1 MARKKIFPMRDVNAG
16 ALTGAATSFSS
27 EWYGLS
33 TYQQAIFHL
42 NVTAVS
48 GTTPNM
54 VVTIQEL
61 DEQLDPT
68 QAASWHDLASFTA
81 VTAATNHQRITI
93 NPIGMRLR
101 AKYVR
106 TGTTPSFTF
115 TLTAYGVES

>member
-16 ALTGAATSFSS
+16 ALASAGTSFSA
-27 EWYGLS
+27 EWYGFS
-33 TYQQAIFHL
+33 TYLQGIFHL

-48 GTTPNM
+48 GAAANM

-81 VTAATNHQRITI
+81 VTATGHQRIAI
-93 NPIGMRLR
+93 NPVGNRLR

-115 TLTAYGVES
+115 TLTGVGIDS

>member
-1 MARKKIFPMRDVNAG
+1 MARKKIFPIRDQNAT
-16 ALTGAATSFSS
+16 ALTGAATSFSA
-27 EWYGLS
+27 EWYGFNAYL
-33 TYQQAIFHL
+33 QGIFHL

-48 GTTPNM
+48 GASANM

-81 VTAATNHQRITI
+81 VTAPGHQRIAI
-93 NPIGMRLR
+93 NPVGMRLR

-106 TGTTPSFTF
+106 TGTSPSFTF
-115 TLTAYGVES
+115 TLTGVGVDS